1 MNTIHAGRQMK
12 KPGKPGNKTAGHKPY
27 RKPELMKLGALQE
40 ITLGSSQIG
49 TGDSGN
55 PTQYDYN
62 P

>member
-1 MNTIHAGRQMK
+1 MK